1 MSRPTLVGLAGS
13 FSRPSK
19 SRVLVES
26 VARAAA
32 GRYGFSTRVFD
43 LHDAGPSLRSA
54 QRPDDLDAAARRLIA
69 EIVSA
74 DVLVIGTPTYKGSY
88 PGLFK
93 HLVDLIDPQAL
104 RGVPVLLTA
113 TGGGD
118 RHALM
123 VEHQLRPLFG
133 FFQAHT
139 LPTAVYAADRDFT
152 DYRVASEPL
161 RQRIDDA
168 VADLAPFFAGA
179 AAAVAAE

>member
-13 FSRPSK
+13 FNRPSK

-32 GRYGFSTRVFD
+32 ARHGFSIRLFD
-43 LHDAGPSLRSA
+43 LQDAGPSLGTA
-54 QRPDDLDAAARRLIA
+54 QRPDDLDATARRLIA

-74 DVLVIGTPTYKGSY
+74 DLLVIGSPTYKGSY

-104 RGVPVLLTA
+104 RGVPVVLTA

-139 LPTAVYAADRDFT
+139 LPTAIYAADRDFT

-161 RQRIDDA
+161 RQRIDQA
-168 VADLAPFFAGA
+168 VDDIAPFFPAG